1 MAQLTTLARPYAKAA
16 FSTAE
21 AGGQLAAWSKGLA
34 VLAAVARQPRVAG
47 FLSDPS
53 RNAGEQART
62 LIDLCGNEI
71 DTTVQNF
78 VLVLAAN
85 KRLGLLTDIVDLFE
99 QFKAERERT
108 VDVDVVSA
116 FPMDAAAE
124 QQLSALLKNKLQREV
139 KLSNRVDSSLIG
151 GVIVRTGDT
160 VIDSSISGRLKKLAE
175 VMSA

>member
-1 MAQLTTLARPYAKAA
+1 M
-16 FSTAE
+16 
-21 AGGQLAAWSKGLA
+21 
-34 VLAAVARQPRVAG
+34 
-47 FLSDPS
+47 
-53 RNAGEQART
+53 
-62 LIDLCGNEI
+62 
-71 DTTVQNF
+71 
-78 VLVLAAN
+78 LAAN

-139 KLSNRVDSSLIG
+139 KLSTRVDSSLIG